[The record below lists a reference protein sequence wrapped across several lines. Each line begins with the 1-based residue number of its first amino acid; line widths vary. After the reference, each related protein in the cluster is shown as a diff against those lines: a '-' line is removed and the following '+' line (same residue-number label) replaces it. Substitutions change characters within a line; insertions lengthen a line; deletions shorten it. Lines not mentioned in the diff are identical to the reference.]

1 MCVKPSFFES
11 FFENN
16 IAGVGR
22 NDVFCS
28 KKKSPFLTHQLG
40 DFPGELFGDVFG
52 ALLGVHFW
60 GRLGMYFRV
69 LLSSRRP
76 GQRSPN
82 VAFPKEKPL

>member
-1 MCVKPSFFES
+1 MPKKNLVASL
-11 FFENN
+11 FENN
-16 IAGVGR
+16 TAGVGR
-22 NDVFCS
+22 NEVFLVHPPIGGLS
-28 KKKSPFLTHQLG
+28 G
-40 DFPGELFGDVFG
+40 GLFGDVFG

-82 VAFPKEKPL
+82 VAFPKEKQ